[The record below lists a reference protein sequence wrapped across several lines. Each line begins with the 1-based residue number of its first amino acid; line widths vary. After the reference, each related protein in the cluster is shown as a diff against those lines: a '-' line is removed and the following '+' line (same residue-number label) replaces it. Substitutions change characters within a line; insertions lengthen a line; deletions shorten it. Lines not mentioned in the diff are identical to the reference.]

1 MNGEGASEGRRALPG
16 HDACP
21 LSSPPRPGP
30 AVAPNSQARAG
41 TGARPRRGRAPRCA
55 GRALE
60 SEAADGS
67 AGPVWGAWGEAAP
80 PTAQLRGG
88 QQRARGDPADP
99 LRSALLEQMRRCR
112 SESRVRSPK
121 PRARGGEK
129 RPLEPLLP
137 RAVPWLPGFD
147 ATDLPTA
154 ETWDQRR
161 KVHRPLGRAP
171 ALTGAAVC
179 IPANAPRSQRDPC
192 IPPDAQEPLGVYAE
206 QDTASFLSQLPEMTE
221 GKGDGP
227 QDTSQRASWTGQ
239 SIHQLLH

>member
-1 MNGEGASEGRRALPG
+1 MPAL
-16 HDACP
+16 
-21 LSSPPRPGP
+21 SPRPGGQ
-30 AVAPNSQARAG
+30 APPSPPTRRRARAPRRG
-41 TGARPRRGRAPRCA
+41 PRRGRAPRCA

-80 PTAQLRGG
+80 PTAQLSGG
-88 QQRARGDPADP
+88 QQRARGERAGR

-147 ATDLPTA
+147 ATQMDLPPA

-161 KVHRPLGRAP
+161 KVHGPLARAP
-171 ALTGAAVC
+171 APTGAAVC
-179 IPANAPRSQRDPC
+179 IRANAPRSQRDPR
-192 IPPDAQEPLGVYAE
+192 ILPDAQEPLGVYAE